1 MSESSLNNK
10 SNFSAERSLSLS
22 NIGALMHIIKG
33 NIGVGLLTLPW
44 AMKHAGIILGP
55 LFFIGIGILTGHCM
69 HVLVRCSRYFTGKLR
84 LHSADYGEVA
94 LYSVKYGPI
103 KWIRP
108 HAPHAEIIV
117 NFFLI
122 TSQLGACCTC
132 VVFIGQNIRQ
142 IIVPHWQDAPDD
154 RVFMAMFIIPILL
167 LSSIRNLSLLSWFST
182 AANIVFLISI
192 GIILS
197 YTMQNLPQLSSLP
210 ATGIVTEFP
219 VFLGSAIYI
228 FEGIGII
235 LPIENSMKTPEKFPL
250 VLYIAWPFLITVYFL
265 FGGSGYLK
273 FGSSICG
280 AITLNLPIWDP
291 LYQLVRMLYCFV
303 VYVTF
308 SLCFYVPVEIILKLI
323 QNKVHTMHNFYNFLV
338 RTLLGLAICVLAIGI
353 PNIGDC
359 ISLIGASMSTFL
371 AFTIPVTIES
381 LTFHSKALEPKLDDE
396 EVRPLIGE
404 DRLPLNSEK
413 DLTKWR
419 VVKNT
424 FILIFGLLGAFFGTM
439 AALRSLIVNLE
450 HRDVTD
456 KCNGGLYSLNF
467 SENAATYIN
476 RTSIPL

>member
-197 YTMQNLPQLSSLP
+197 YTMQ
-210 ATGIVTEFP
+210 
-219 VFLGSAIYI
+219 
-228 FEGIGII
+228 I